1 MRDCMFISS
10 EQNQIFHLPIIRQPD
25 FIYVETENKTFALN
39 SAPEEF
45 RLQDVTVFCQE
56 QKNGLTISLQAE
68 QSLVRFVTLRWCM
81 TIPPKTRIMGDAL
94 ERSYGD
100 LEWRGMVPER
110 YFPWYFLITNGF
122 HTIGCGVKTA
132 PSALCYWQADDSGV
146 TLCLDVRNGDMGVF
160 LNGRCLEAAEIVMEE
175 CDEIRPYEAAV
186 RLCKKMCKNSLLPAK
201 PVYGINDWY
210 YAYGTS
216 SRESI
221 LRDTKLLMSLSPND
235 GNPPYAVIDDGWQQT
250 YAPGMDNDGGPW
262 SEANERFLDMKTL
275 AQDIKKLG
283 AIPGIWFRPLLHQ
296 KQDLPKEMYLKNRS
310 GRLDISNPKVL
321 TQIAKDVHRFNDWGY
336 RLIKYDFTTYDIFGK
351 WGFHLAPK
359 SSLNGLRFQDNTKT
373 NAELIRKLYETI
385 YHAATP
391 DTIILGCNC
400 IGHLGVGTMHVY
412 RTGDDT
418 SGKNWERTRKMG
430 VNTLAFRLPQH
441 NIFYAVDADCI
452 GMTGNI
458 PWDLNKEWLRLLQ
471 NSGTPLFV
479 SADSNTITIEQQ
491 EDLRAAYQQASKQ
504 TNSLEP
510 IDWLHTT
517 CPTKWMVNGIITQ
530 FHWFENTGLSITSP
544 CE

>member
-1 MRDCMFISS
+1 MLISS
-10 EQNQIFHLPIIRQPD
+10 TQNQMFHLPILRQPD
-25 FIYVETENKTFALN
+25 FVYAETEKGLLALVP
-39 SAPEEF
+39 SSEEF
-45 RLQDVTVFCQE
+45 RFQDVSVFCRTR
-56 QKNGLTISLQAE
+56 KDSLTVELQAE
-68 QSLVRFVTLRWCM
+68 QSLVRFVTLRWSM
-81 TIPPKTRIMGDAL
+81 TIPKNVRIMGDAL

-110 YFPWYFLITNGF
+110 YFPWYFLMTNHL
-122 HTIGCGVKTA
+122 HTVGCGVKTA
-132 PSALCYWQADDSGV
+132 PNALCYWQIDDIGI
-146 TLCLDVRNGDMGVF
+146 TLCLDVRSGDVGVD
-160 LNGRCLEAAEIVMEE
+160 LSGRCLEAAEIVTEE
-175 CDEIRPYEAAV
+175 CDGIRPYETAV
-186 RLCKKMCKNSLLPAK
+186 KLCQKMCRHAVLPAK

-210 YAYGTS
+210 YAYGIS
-216 SRESI
+216 SRTSI
-221 LRDTKLLMSLSPND
+221 LRDTSLLMSLSPD
-235 GNPPYAVIDDGWQQT
+235 GDNPPYSVVDDGWQQF

-262 SEANERFLDMKTL
+262 LKANERFSDMEKL

-283 AIPGIWFRPLLHQ
+283 AIPGIWFRPLLHRG
-296 KQDLPKEMYLKNRS
+296 QDLPEEMYLKNRN
-310 GRLDISNPKVL
+310 GRLDISHPDVL
-321 TQIAKDVHRFNDWGY
+321 SKIAEDIHRFNLWGY
-336 RLIKYDFTTYDIFGK
+336 RLIKYDFTTYDIFEK
-351 WGFHLAPK
+351 WGFHLSPRA
-359 SSLNGLRFQDNTKT
+359 SFNGLRFQDNTRT
-373 NAELIRKLYETI
+373 SAELIRKLYETI

-458 PWDLNKEWLRLLQ
+458 PWKLNKEWLRLLQ

-479 SADSNTITIEQQ
+479 SVDSNTITDEQQ
-491 EDLRAAYQQASKQ
+491 EDLRAAYKQASKQ
-504 TNSLEP
+504 TDSLEP
-510 IDWLHTT
+510 VDWLHTT
-517 CPTKWMVNGIITQ
+517 CPTTWLVNGIATQ
-530 FHWFENTGLSITSP
+530 FNWFENTGLSITSP